1 MTAREAIEYALAKAK
16 KAKEEKSKG
25 TEATAAA
32 QDAAVAT
39 DGNAGGGVSA
49 ESLAEHDNKYHDGH
63 YKGGKCKFR
72 TDHGIATTPAPEGA
86 EVTSTGEGEESV
98 ATKEEASVDTADKNK
113 GGGDNAQT
121 QTQNADN
128 AGGANAAK
136 QSSEELSEVEKKV
149 AQALEDGVDESTL
162 PTEDEV
168 AEQDVVSKDGAG
180 TKDDEP
186 AKTDGEQ
193 NQNADNAG
201 GDNANADAD
210 AGNADNAGG
219 ADNGGQDGG
228 ADNGGNAD
236 ANVNADGGDN
246 ASTGLKAG
254 HKEPGV
260 DEDFEPQ
267 KTKDGKL
274 SMLPDPRAK
283 PRHLAE
289 MKRILATA
297 QSPLKELLDG
307 VTDEDLEKEYDAVAD
322 FIRDWESKEHGDL
335 LNGVRANR
343 QKVVDSLTDEQKY
356 CGTFSAQLGA
366 DGKPVSMDYDD
377 GFGITFH
384 TTACDDGG
392 HPLHCSDEDY
402 DRFASCFRDL
412 TECEPNVGMWEGNAE
427 TSFVC
432 KDAKRALALLAMF
445 EQEGTFAWK
454 PTHGDP
460 PQYESFLNEKV
471 NREINNPVN
480 VEPTSASD
488 EGEEIL
494 QSPDFD
500 PTKNE
505 DGQGK

>member
-98 ATKEEASVDTADKNK
+98 ATKEETSVDTADKNK

-121 QTQNADN
+121 QNADN
-128 AGGANAAK
+128 ADGTNAAK

-201 GDNANADAD
+201 GDNSD

-228 ADNGGNAD
+228 TDNDGNAEDGSD
-236 ANVNADGGDN
+236 ADSIDGDQLNAWETEDGYSADT
-246 ASTGLKAG
+246 A
-254 HKEPGV
+254 
-260 DEDFEPQ
+260 
-267 KTKDGKL
+267 
-274 SMLPDPRAK
+274 LPPETSRN
-283 PRHLAE
+283 RH
-289 MKRILATA
+289 MA
-297 QSPLKELLDG
+297 QIDRMVSKELPMLQAAGFADS
-307 VTDEDLEKEYDAVAD
+307 VTADDVKKEYDAILSEIKAYEGSGDHEVMQG
-322 FIRDWESKEHGDL
+322 IRKKIDEIYNGLQDKESPQSIDI
-335 LNGVRANR
+335 A
-343 QKVVDSLTDEQKY
+343 T
-356 CGTFSAQLGA
+356 
-366 DGKPVSMDYDD
+366 GKPVEYDD
-377 GFGITFH
+377 GFGVTFH
-384 TTACDDGG
+384 TTSCEEKGDPLYLDD
-392 HPLHCSDEDY
+392 DAY
-402 DRFASCFRDL
+402 DKRTALFATLAKSAPQLGVFDGEREISYRCAD
-412 TECEPNVGMWEGNAE
+412 V
-427 TSFVC
+427 
-432 KDAKRALALLAMF
+432 KRAIALCVMF
-445 EQEGTFAWK
+445 EQKATFNYQTFRDIRNTK
-454 PTHGDP
+454 FNRG
-460 PQYESFLNEKV
+460 V
-471 NREINNPVN
+471 NALKRY
-480 VEPTSASD
+480 TA
-488 EGEEIL
+488 EEL
-494 QSPDFD
+494 A
-500 PTKNE
+500 E
-505 DGQGK
+505 

>member
-32 QDAAVAT
+32 QDAAVAA
-39 DGNAGGGVSA
+39 DGSTGGGVSA
-49 ESLAEHDNKYHDGH
+49 ESLAEHDKKYHNGR
-63 YKGGKCKFR
+63 YTGGKCKFR
-72 TDHGIATTPAPEGA
+72 TDHGIATEPAPDGA

-98 ATKEEASVDTADKNK
+98 ATKAETDVDAVSKDHPDKPVK
-113 GGGDNAQT
+113 DGGQDGGGEVQQT
-121 QTQNADN
+121 
-128 AGGANAAK
+128 AG
-136 QSSEELSEVEKKV
+136 EISEVEKKV

-162 PTEDEV
+162 PTEEEV

-180 TKDDEP
+180 TKDNEP

-201 GDNANADAD
+201 GDNAD

-228 ADNGGNAD
+228 DNANGNAN
-236 ANVNADGGDN
+236 ANADGGDN

-267 KTKDGKL
+267 KTKDGKI

-283 PRHLAE
+283 PRHIAE

-297 QSPLKELLDG
+297 QPPLKELLDG

-335 LNGVRANR
+335 LNGVRATR
-343 QKVVDSLTDEQKY
+343 AEIVSKMTDEQKY
-356 CGTFSAQLGA
+356 CSTCDTTLDANGNA
-366 DGKPVSMDYDD
+366 VSKDYED

-412 TECEPNVGMWEGNAE
+412 TECEPKVGMWEGNAE

-432 KDAKRALALLAMF
+432 KDVKRALACLAMF
-445 EQEGTFAWK
+445 EQESTWSWKAQRTF
-454 PTHGDP
+454 D
-460 PQYESFLNEKV
+460 NETV
-471 NREINNPVN
+471 NREINNPVK

-505 DGQGK
+505 DGQSK

>member
-98 ATKEEASVDTADKNK
+98 ATKEETSVDTADKNK
-113 GGGDNAQT
+113 GGGDNA

-201 GDNANADAD
+201 GDNADAGNAD
-210 AGNADNAGG
+210 AGNSDNAGG

-228 ADNGGNAD
+228 DNGGNAEDGSD
-236 ANVNADGGDN
+236 ADSIDGDQLNAWETEDGYSADT
-246 ASTGLKAG
+246 A
-254 HKEPGV
+254 
-260 DEDFEPQ
+260 
-267 KTKDGKL
+267 
-274 SMLPDPRAK
+274 LPPETSRN
-283 PRHLAE
+283 RH
-289 MKRILATA
+289 MA
-297 QSPLKELLDG
+297 QIDRMVAKELPMLQAAGFADS
-307 VTDEDLEKEYDAVAD
+307 VTADDVKKEYDAILSEIKAYEGSGDHEVMQG
-322 FIRDWESKEHGDL
+322 IRKKIDEIYNGLQDKESPQSIDI
-335 LNGVRANR
+335 A
-343 QKVVDSLTDEQKY
+343 T
-356 CGTFSAQLGA
+356 
-366 DGKPVSMDYDD
+366 GKPVEYDD
-377 GFGITFH
+377 GFGVTFH
-384 TTACDDGG
+384 TTSCEEKGDPLYLDD
-392 HPLHCSDEDY
+392 DAY
-402 DRFASCFRDL
+402 DKRTALFATLVKSAPQLGVFDGEREISYRCAD
-412 TECEPNVGMWEGNAE
+412 V
-427 TSFVC
+427 
-432 KDAKRALALLAMF
+432 KRAIALCVMF
-445 EQEGTFAWK
+445 EQKATFNYQTFRDIRNTK
-454 PTHGDP
+454 FNRG
-460 PQYESFLNEKV
+460 V
-471 NREINNPVN
+471 NALKRY
-480 VEPTSASD
+480 TA
-488 EGEEIL
+488 EEL
-494 QSPDFD
+494 A
-500 PTKNE
+500 E
-505 DGQGK
+505 

>member
-32 QDAAVAT
+32 QDAAVAA
-39 DGNAGGGVSA
+39 DGSTGGGVSA
-49 ESLAEHDNKYHDGH
+49 ESLAEHDKKYHNGR
-63 YKGGKCKFR
+63 YTGGKCKFR
-72 TDHGIATTPAPEGA
+72 TDHGIATEPAPDGA

-98 ATKEEASVDTADKNK
+98 ATKAETDVDAVSKDHPDKPVK
-113 GGGDNAQT
+113 DGGQDGGGEVQQT
-121 QTQNADN
+121 
-128 AGGANAAK
+128 AG
-136 QSSEELSEVEKKV
+136 EISEVEKKV

-180 TKDDEP
+180 TKDNEP
-186 AKTDGEQ
+186 AKTDGAQ
-193 NQNADNAG
+193 TQNADNAG
-201 GDNANADAD
+201 GDNAD
-210 AGNADNAGG
+210 AGNSDNAGG

-228 ADNGGNAD
+228 TDNGGNAD
-236 ANVNADGGDN
+236 ANANADGGDN
-246 ASTGLKAG
+246 ASTGGLKAG

-297 QSPLKELLDG
+297 QPPLKELLDG

-356 CGTFSAQLGA
+356 CGTFSNQLGA

-480 VEPTSASD
+480 AEPTSASD

-494 QSPDFD
+494 QSPAFD

-505 DGQGK
+505 DGQVK

>member
-98 ATKEEASVDTADKNK
+98 ATKEETSVDTADKNK

-186 AKTDGEQ
+186 AKTDGAQ

-201 GDNANADAD
+201 GDNANAGNADAGNADGDNGNADAD

-228 ADNGGNAD
+228 TDNGGNAD
-236 ANVNADGGDN
+236 ANANADGGDN
-246 ASTGLKAG
+246 GGNAEDGSDADNIDGDQLNAWET
-254 HKEPGV
+254 E
-260 DEDFEPQ
+260 DEYSAD
-267 KTKDGKL
+267 TA
-274 SMLPDPRAK
+274 LPPETSRN
-283 PRHLAE
+283 RH
-289 MKRILATA
+289 MA
-297 QSPLKELLDG
+297 QIDRMVAKELPMLQAAGFADS
-307 VTDEDLEKEYDAVAD
+307 VTADDVKKEYDAILSEIKAYEGSGDHEVMQG
-322 FIRDWESKEHGDL
+322 IRKKIDEIYNGLQDKESPQSIDI
-335 LNGVRANR
+335 A
-343 QKVVDSLTDEQKY
+343 T
-356 CGTFSAQLGA
+356 
-366 DGKPVSMDYDD
+366 GKPVEYDD
-377 GFGITFH
+377 GFGVTFH
-384 TTACDDGG
+384 TTSCEEKGDPLYLDD
-392 HPLHCSDEDY
+392 DAY
-402 DRFASCFRDL
+402 DKRTALFATLAKSAPQLGVFDGEREISYRCAD
-412 TECEPNVGMWEGNAE
+412 V
-427 TSFVC
+427 
-432 KDAKRALALLAMF
+432 KRAIALCVMF
-445 EQEGTFAWK
+445 EQKATFNYQTFRDIRNTK
-454 PTHGDP
+454 FNRG
-460 PQYESFLNEKV
+460 V
-471 NREINNPVN
+471 NALKRY
-480 VEPTSASD
+480 TA
-488 EGEEIL
+488 EEL
-494 QSPDFD
+494 A
-500 PTKNE
+500 E
-505 DGQGK
+505 

>member
-1 MTAREAIEYALAKAK
+1 MAAICGKDYKMTAREAIEYALAKAK

-49 ESLAEHDNKYHDGH
+49 ESLAEHDKKYHDGH

-98 ATKEEASVDTADKNK
+98 ATKEETSVDTADKNK

-121 QTQNADN
+121 QNADN
-128 AGGANAAK
+128 ANAAK

-193 NQNADNAG
+193 TQNAGNAG
-201 GDNANADAD
+201 GDNAD

-219 ADNGGQDGG
+219 ADNGGT
-228 ADNGGNAD
+228 DNGGNAD
-236 ANVNADGGDN
+236 ANANADGGDN

-297 QSPLKELLDG
+297 QTPLKELLDG

-335 LNGVRANR
+335 LNGVRATR
-343 QKVVDSLTDEQKY
+343 AEIVSKMTDEQKY
-356 CGTFSAQLGA
+356 CSTCDTTLDANGNAVSKTTRTDSASPSTRRLA
-366 DGKPVSMDYDD
+366 
-377 GFGITFH
+377 
-384 TTACDDGG
+384 TTADI
-392 HPLHCSDEDY
+392 
-402 DRFASCFRDL
+402 RFTAPTKTTTASRH
-412 TECEPNVGMWEGNAE
+412 ASA
-427 TSFVC
+427 TS
-432 KDAKRALALLAMF
+432 R
-445 EQEGTFAWK
+445 
-454 PTHGDP
+454 
-460 PQYESFLNEKV
+460 
-471 NREINNPVN
+471 
-480 VEPTSASD
+480 SASRRSVC
-488 EGEEIL
+488 GRATRKPR
-494 QSPDFD
+494 SSAR
-500 PTKNE
+500 T
-505 DGQGK
+505 

>member
-98 ATKEEASVDTADKNK
+98 ATKEETSVDTADKNK
-113 GGGDNAQT
+113 GGGDA

-201 GDNANADAD
+201 GDNADAGNAD

-228 ADNGGNAD
+228 TDNGGNAD
-236 ANVNADGGDN
+236 ANANADGGDN
-246 ASTGLKAG
+246 ASTGGLKAG

-297 QSPLKELLDG
+297 QPPLKELLDG

-335 LNGVRANR
+335 LNGVRATR
-343 QKVVDSLTDEQKY
+343 AEIVSKMTDEQKY
-356 CGTFSAQLGA
+356 CSTCDTTLDANGNA
-366 DGKPVSMDYDD
+366 VSKNYED

-412 TECEPNVGMWEGNAE
+412 MECEPKVGMWEGNAE

-432 KDAKRALALLAMF
+432 KDVKRALACLAMF
-445 EQEGTFAWK
+445 EQESTWSWKAQRTFDNK
-454 PTHGDP
+454 T
-460 PQYESFLNEKV
+460 V
-471 NREINNPVN
+471 NREINNPVK

-505 DGQGK
+505 DGQSK

>member
-32 QDAAVAT
+32 QDAAVAA
-39 DGNAGGGVSA
+39 DGSTGGGVSA
-49 ESLAEHDNKYHDGH
+49 ESLAEHDKKYHNGR
-63 YKGGKCKFR
+63 YTGGKCKFR
-72 TDHGIATTPAPEGA
+72 TDHGIATEPAPDGA

-98 ATKEEASVDTADKNK
+98 ATKAETDVDAVSKDHPDKPVK
-113 GGGDNAQT
+113 DGGQDGGGEVQQT
-121 QTQNADN
+121 
-128 AGGANAAK
+128 AG
-136 QSSEELSEVEKKV
+136 EISEVEKKV

-162 PTEDEV
+162 PTEEEV

-180 TKDDEP
+180 TKDNEP
-186 AKTDGEQ
+186 AKTDGAQ
-193 NQNADNAG
+193 TQNADNAG
-201 GDNANADAD
+201 GDNAD

-228 ADNGGNAD
+228 NADGNAN
-236 ANVNADGGDN
+236 ANADGGDN

-335 LNGVRANR
+335 LNGVRATR
-343 QKVVDSLTDEQKY
+343 AEIVSKMTDEQKY
-356 CGTFSAQLGA
+356 CSTCDTTLDANGNA
-366 DGKPVSMDYDD
+366 VSKNYED

-412 TECEPNVGMWEGNAE
+412 MECEPKVGMWEGNAE

-432 KDAKRALALLAMF
+432 KDVKRALACLAMF
-445 EQEGTFAWK
+445 EQESTWSWKAQRTFDNK
-454 PTHGDP
+454 T
-460 PQYESFLNEKV
+460 V
-471 NREINNPVN
+471 NREINNPVK

-505 DGQGK
+505 DGQSK

>member
-98 ATKEEASVDTADKNK
+98 ATKEETSVDTADKNK
-113 GGGDNAQT
+113 GGGDNA

-201 GDNANADAD
+201 GDNADAGNADAGNANADAD

-236 ANVNADGGDN
+236 ANANADGGDN
-246 ASTGLKAG
+246 DGNA
-254 HKEPGV
+254 
-260 DEDFEPQ
+260 EDGSDADSI
-267 KTKDGKL
+267 DGDQL
-274 SMLPDPRAK
+274 NAWETEDGYSADTALPPETSRN
-283 PRHLAE
+283 RH
-289 MKRILATA
+289 MA
-297 QSPLKELLDG
+297 QIDRMVAKELPMLQAAGFADS
-307 VTDEDLEKEYDAVAD
+307 VTADDVKKEYDAILSEIKAYEGSGDHEVMQG
-322 FIRDWESKEHGDL
+322 IRKKIDEIYNGLQDKESPQSIDI
-335 LNGVRANR
+335 A
-343 QKVVDSLTDEQKY
+343 T
-356 CGTFSAQLGA
+356 
-366 DGKPVSMDYDD
+366 GKPVEYDD
-377 GFGITFH
+377 GFGVTFH
-384 TTACDDGG
+384 TTSCEEKGDPLYLDD
-392 HPLHCSDEDY
+392 DAY
-402 DRFASCFRDL
+402 DKRTALFATLAKSAPQLGVFDGEREISYRCAD
-412 TECEPNVGMWEGNAE
+412 V
-427 TSFVC
+427 
-432 KDAKRALALLAMF
+432 KRAIALCVMF
-445 EQEGTFAWK
+445 EQKATFNYQTFRDIRNTK
-454 PTHGDP
+454 FNRG
-460 PQYESFLNEKV
+460 V
-471 NREINNPVN
+471 NALKRY
-480 VEPTSASD
+480 TA
-488 EGEEIL
+488 EEL
-494 QSPDFD
+494 A
-500 PTKNE
+500 E
-505 DGQGK
+505 